1 MNKLLHGVIL
11 SAALVGGSGVHA
23 QLIDAEPLITESGA
37 GALSGR
43 MMTERDAL
51 GLPGLRPR
59 LKMSIPLQ
67 RGGALDANDG
77 GPFSWSLEA
86 WQLNTASLAHI
97 HCNRLTSTIDS
108 YLAEDCRFVDQPVP
122 EHAVNLVQVRGE
134 WTAAPGLSV
143 GVGAFSLQP
152 ESPVGG
158 MSFNN
163 LREPSAEFGVLPLA
177 VRPSEG
183 LDFNVSFGIAHER
196 IGDFL
201 VGLQLARYRQSMSLL
216 DLGMGRLGD
225 PLGLLHAGDFERY
238 ANSAQLA
245 VGWRR
250 GSFSG
255 DLLASA
261 REVPLYLGSGQYTQ
275 APLNSFDL
283 EFSWRAV
290 RNASISI
297 GVSNV
302 LDAAPRAAEDSVLEA
317 GVEDPLEHIFG
328 RIPYVRYKHD
338 L

>member
-1 MNKLLHGVIL
+1 MTKLLHSMIL
-11 SAALVGGSGVHA
+11 SMALVAGSVVHA
-23 QLIDAEPLITESGA
+23 QIVDAEPLIMEPEVS
-37 GALSGR
+37 ALSAR
-43 MMTERDAL
+43 LMLDRDAL

-59 LKMSIPLQ
+59 LTMSIPLRAGGGLQ
-67 RGGALDANDG
+67 REDA

-97 HCNRLTSTIDS
+97 QCHRLTSTIDS
-108 YLAEDCRFVDQPVP
+108 YLAEDCRFVDQPIP

-134 WTAAPGLSV
+134 WAAAPGLSV
-143 GVGAFSLQP
+143 GVGAFSVQP
-152 ESPVGG
+152 EPRFSNTSLSALQGPAAGMGLLPMADSP
-158 MSFNN
+158 SD
-163 LREPSAEFGVLPLA
+163 
-177 VRPSEG
+177 G
-183 LDFNVSFGIAHER
+183 LDFNISFGIAHDR
-196 IGDFL
+196 VGDFL
-201 VGLQLARYRQSMSLL
+201 VGLQLARYRHNMSLL
-216 DLGMGRLGD
+216 DLGMSRFDD
-225 PLGLLHAGDFERY
+225 PLSLLHAGDFERY

-255 DLLASA
+255 DLLASS
-261 REVPLYLGSGQYTQ
+261 REVPLYLGSGQYAQ

-290 RNASISI
+290 RNASITI

-302 LDAAPRAAEDSVLEA
+302 LDAAPRGADEGLLEP
-317 GVEDPLEHIFG
+317 GIEDPLEHIFG